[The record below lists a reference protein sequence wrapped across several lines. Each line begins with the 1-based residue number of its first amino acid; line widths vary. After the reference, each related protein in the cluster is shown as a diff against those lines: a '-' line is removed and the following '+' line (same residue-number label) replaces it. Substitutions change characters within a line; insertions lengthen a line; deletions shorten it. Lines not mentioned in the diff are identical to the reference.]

1 MLKMRRSLIPVI
13 ICASYGLL
21 LVAWAISN
29 PPFAGADESAHYQ
42 RAIGVGNGQLIGA
55 KAGVKVPEGASP
67 ETASMFEWAN
77 DATRYVDVLGGVLLP
92 NPACNAQKEQTSAS
106 CLLGQRA
113 IPGPSTVITLVGNY
127 QPEAY
132 LLPGWLVDRAHN
144 PLTADRLGR
153 LGAATTCLI
162 LLAVAMKL
170 LWTGEAVSVTGILVA
185 VTPMVLFTN
194 AIINPSGLEIAASI
208 TFTAAIL
215 ALLRL
220 TNPSGWVWA
229 SLAVSGAMLA
239 LSRSPGPVW
248 VVMGLVLMASLLDHR
263 DRAALLR
270 RNRAA
275 VTICSL
281 TLVVAIALNQVWE
294 HTYGSHLRLTP
305 SGFLHELRPAVHQ
318 LPNLI
323 REEVGH
329 FGSLDSPLALP
340 LLAVWLMLT
349 LTLVCVAC
357 YLGSTRERLVMATAA
372 TLHPVVAVLFYAV
385 FLAGS
390 GYAAQGRHLLPFGV
404 VVPLLAADIVLRH
417 RERLSAR
424 IFRTAAIAIPLV
436 VAGVQAAAWYGNARR
451 QAVGMSGSLW
461 FVPVAQW
468 SPPLGW
474 WTWTG
479 VVLAAAALLG
489 VTGLISRPESPS
501 HTRRATV
508 EAPAITD

>member
-1 MLKMRRSLIPVI
+1 MLKMRRLVPVI

-55 KAGVKVPEGASP
+55 RASVSAPEGASP
-67 ETASMFEWAN
+67 ETASMFAWAN
-77 DATRYVDVLGGVLLP
+77 DATRYVDVPGGLLLP
-92 NPACNAQKEQTSAS
+92 NPACNAQKEQDSAS

-113 IPGPSTVITLVGNY
+113 IPGRSTVITLVGNY

-132 LLPGWLVDRAHN
+132 LVPGWLVSRAQD

-153 LGAATTCLI
+153 LGTTTTCLI
-162 LLAVAMKL
+162 LLTVAMKL
-170 LWTGEAVSVTGILVA
+170 LWTGEAVSLTGILVA

-194 AIINPSGLEIAASI
+194 AIINPSGLEISASI
-208 TFTAAIL
+208 MFTAAIL
-215 ALLRL
+215 ALLRR
-220 TNPSGWVWA
+220 TNPAGWVWA
-229 SLAVSGAMLA
+229 CLAVSGAMLA

-248 VVMGLVLMASLLDHR
+248 VVMGLVLIAILPDRR
-263 DRAALLR
+263 DSAARLR
-270 RNRAA
+270 QNRAA
-275 VTICSL
+275 VMISSL
-281 TLVVAIALNQVWE
+281 TLVVGIALNQMWE
-294 HTYGSHLRLTP
+294 RAYGSHLRLSA

-323 REEVGH
+323 RQEVGL

-340 LLAVWLMLT
+340 LLAVWLMLA
-349 LTLVCVAC
+349 LTLVCAAC

-372 TLHPVVAVLFYAV
+372 ILQPVVAVLFYAV

-404 VVPLLAADIVLRH
+404 VVPLLAVDIVLRH
-417 RERLSAR
+417 RERIPAR
-424 IFRTAAIAIPLV
+424 IFRTAATAIPLV
-436 VAGVQAAAWYGNARR
+436 IAGVQAAAWYGNARR
-451 QAVGMSGSLW
+451 QGVGLSGPLW
-461 FVPVAQW
+461 FIPRAQW

-489 VTGLISRPESPS
+489 VTGLISRPGSPS
-501 HTRRATV
+501 RKQGAAA
-508 EAPAITD
+508 EAPTVSD